1 MSKTN
6 TVSTVPVSMH
16 GSHSSTT
23 TSKDSRIATTPTSG
37 LPREPDPTNSTTE
50 SGPGI
55 VMNGRTLAAFWDV
68 AGATAGTV
76 DDHSIELD
84 DVRRLIA
91 HGFPD
96 LAREELP
103 LDDRTT
109 RIDLVL
115 VTARE
120 NLNEHKLLPHETVF
134 I

>member
-1 MSKTN
+1 
-6 TVSTVPVSMH
+6 
-16 GSHSSTT
+16 
-23 TSKDSRIATTPTSG
+23 
-37 LPREPDPTNSTTE
+37 
-50 SGPGI
+50 
-55 VMNGRTLAAFWDV
+55 MNGRTLAAFWDV

-84 DVRRLIA
+84 DVRRLIV

-120 NLNEHKLLPHETVF
+120 NFNEHKLLPHETVF
-134 I
+134 ISAPGAKETGLESGVFHLPIVGSDEG